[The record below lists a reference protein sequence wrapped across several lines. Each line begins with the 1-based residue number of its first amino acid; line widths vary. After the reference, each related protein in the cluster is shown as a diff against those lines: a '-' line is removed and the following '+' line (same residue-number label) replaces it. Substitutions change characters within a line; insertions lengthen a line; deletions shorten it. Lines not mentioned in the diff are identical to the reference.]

1 VANEHFKSLLRQGQM
16 ATQDPRASL
25 KHVAETAAAQ
35 DSIPCPNCSNAL
47 GVRPD
52 LTTDND
58 PFMYIP
64 GLSVY
69 VTVADPLIDGEED
82 VNENGGKVV
91 VCQYCGY
98 DVTDVLQGFY
108 GDKLKL

>member
-16 ATQDPRASL
+16 ATQDPRATL
-25 KHVAETAAAQ
+25 KHVAETAQAQ
-35 DSIPCPNCSNAL
+35 DSVQCPNCSNAL
-47 GVRPD
+47 GVQPD
-52 LTTDND
+52 LTTNDD
-58 PFMYIP
+58 PFVYIP

-69 VTVADPLIDGEED
+69 VTTADPMIDGPDD
-82 VNENGGKVV
+82 VEENGGKVV

-98 DVTDVLQGFY
+98 DVTEVLQGFY

>member
-16 ATQDPRASL
+16 ATRDPRKVL
-25 KHVAETAAAQ
+25 GEVAESAQVQ
-35 DSIPCPNCSNAL
+35 DSIQCPNCSNTL
-47 GVRPD
+47 GVQPD

-58 PFMYIP
+58 PFAYIP
-64 GLSVY
+64 GVSVY
-69 VTVADPLIDGEED
+69 VTNADPLIDGEED
-82 VNENGGKVV
+82 MNENGGKVV

-98 DVTDVLQGFY
+98 DVTDVLEGFY